1 MHGLA
6 RWGIPFLASKFNKF
20 WAQKKKAL
28 DALRLPA
35 VHNVRM
41 NGDARDGAALSRLCE
56 NPAKGD
62 KRDAMMDEEEQ
73 TSRRGRPPQK
83 NLDEM
88 SIEALQGYLLE
99 LKEEIERVT
108 KVIDDKVQARS
119 GAEAFFKN

>member
-1 MHGLA
+1 
-6 RWGIPFLASKFNKF
+6 
-20 WAQKKKAL
+20 
-28 DALRLPA
+28 
-35 VHNVRM
+35 
-41 NGDARDGAALSRLCE
+41 
-56 NPAKGD
+56 
-62 KRDAMMDEEEQ
+62 MMDEEEQ